1 MFSFID
7 PSMLSLSSIV
17 QCTFRVVQLCKYSLN
32 RSPFELTSC
41 RSCHVFSYSFALFL
55 LLKRVKC
62 PPEFLS
68 SRGIDFAERRTT
80 AERRITLRSRAFNL
94 LLLSRT
100 WSRVLISFPFPFK
113 RLPRRLSR
121 GNAWARSLSLETMY
135 HRKRIIMTEGEIKR
149 RYKIC

>member
-17 QCTFRVVQLCKYSLN
+17 QCTFRVVQLRKYSLN

-62 PPEFLS
+62 PPFLK
-68 SRGIDFAERRTT
+68 FTT
-80 AERRITLRSRAFNL
+80 KTSQPCPQVFSVNGALTCKNAAFL
-94 LLLSRT
+94 T
-100 WSRVLISFPFPFK
+100 SFPRNTKFFQIW
-113 RLPRRLSR
+113 SSVT
-121 GNAWARSLSLETMY
+121 GY
-135 HRKRIIMTEGEIKR
+135 GELNV
-149 RYKIC
+149 CF

>member
-17 QCTFRVVQLCKYSLN
+17 QCTFRVVQLRKYSLN

-100 WSRVLISFPFPFK
+100 WSRVLSPSP
-113 RLPRRLSR
+113 
-121 GNAWARSLSLETMY
+121 SLSNAY
-135 HRKRIIMTEGEIKR
+135 HAGYQEVIHELDHSLLRLCITGKG
-149 RYKIC
+149 

>member
-17 QCTFRVVQLCKYSLN
+17 QCTFRVVQLRKYSLN

-80 AERRITLRSRAFNL
+80 AERRITLRSRAFAIVSHVV
-94 LLLSRT
+94 SRPNF
-100 WSRVLISFPFPFK
+100 LPLPFQTPTTQ
-113 RLPRRLSR
+113 
-121 GNAWARSLSLETMY
+121 A
-135 HRKRIIMTEGEIKR
+135 IKR
-149 RYKIC
+149 